1 MGPREDE
8 RSRHRVRHGAGGA
21 AVEGGAS
28 VVAAR
33 ALTRRSSKTARDPL
47 VAYHELLEDP
57 GIAEASAAML
67 AEGQRERRL
76 VFGDRPLC
84 VSLRP
89 NLISEWQ
96 YAEVNA
102 AAEAIYAALLRLER
116 ALLTDDELRRQLD
129 LDPRE
134 EELALADPGFRAAS
148 PSSRLDGFIGEDGVI
163 RFVEYNA
170 ESPAGMAYNDELS
183 QVFASLPV
191 MKRFQEKFRCAVVQ
205 TRGRQLSA
213 MLRAHRARSEQSPAI
228 AIVDWRGLPTLTEF
242 EMFQRFFESR
252 SIPTVICAPE
262 DLTYSRGALRANGR
276 LVNVVYRRVLTSEL
290 LAKGDISRALVRA
303 YLEGAV
309 TVVNS
314 FRAKLLHK
322 KMSLALLSDDR
333 YAALYTALQRAA
345 IAKHIPWTRKIREG
359 HTTYE
364 GKVVDLGD
372 FVIAHR
378 DRLVLKPNDEYGG
391 KRVVLGWTID
401 QHEWEQAFLTALESS
416 YVVQE
421 RVPVPRYP
429 FPVVL
434 GRMHFLD
441 LSIDHDPY
449 LFWGRVSGTLAR
461 VSSSALLNVTAGAG
475 SVVPTYVIAGG
486 QRGARQRSAA
496 RNGA

>member
-1 MGPREDE
+1 
-8 RSRHRVRHGAGGA
+8 
-21 AVEGGAS
+21 

-33 ALTRRSSKTARDPL
+33 ALARRRTSAGRDPV

-57 GIAEASAAML
+57 NLADASTAML
-67 AEGQRERRL
+67 AEGQRKRRL

-89 NLISEWQ
+89 NLISDWQ
-96 YAEVNA
+96 SASVT
-102 AAEAIYAALLRLER
+102 EASRTIYAALGRLER
-116 ALLTDDELRRQLD
+116 ALLADEDLRRQLD
-129 LDPRE
+129 LDPQE
-134 EELALADPGFRAAS
+134 EALALRDPGFRAAS
-148 PSSRLDGFIGEDGVI
+148 PSARLDGFVGEDGVI

-170 ESPAGMAYNDELS
+170 ESPAGMAYNDELA

-191 MKRFQEKFRCAVVQ
+191 MKKFREKFSCSVVP
-205 TRGRQLSA
+205 TRGRQLTA
-213 MLRAHRARSEQSPAI
+213 MLRAHRSRSDRSPAI

-242 EMFQRFFESR
+242 EMFQRYFESR
-252 SIPTVICAPE
+252 GVPTVICAPE
-262 DLTYSRGALRANGR
+262 DLTYSRGTLRAQGR
-276 LVNVVYRRVLTSEL
+276 AINLVYRRVLTSEL
-290 LAKGDISRALVRA
+290 LAKDDVARPLVRA

-333 YAALYTALQRAA
+333 YAGLYTQSQRAA

-359 HTTYE
+359 HTTYG

-372 FVIAHR
+372 FVVAHR

-391 KRVVLGWTID
+391 KGVVLGWTID
-401 QHEWEQAFLTALESS
+401 QHEWEQSFLAALASS

-421 RVPVPRYP
+421 RVEVPRYP

-441 LSIDHDPY
+441 LSIDHNPY
-449 LFWGRVSGTLAR
+449 LFWGGVSGCLAR

-486 QRGARQRSAA
+486 PIGAPERTAA
-496 RNGA
+496 RSDA

>member
-1 MGPREDE
+1 
-8 RSRHRVRHGAGGA
+8 
-21 AVEGGAS
+21 VEGGAS

-33 ALTRRSSKTARDPL
+33 ALARRRSVAARDPV

-57 GIAEASAAML
+57 ELAEASTAVL
-67 AEGQRERRL
+67 TEGQRKRRL

-89 NLISEWQ
+89 NLISDWQ
-96 YAEVNA
+96 YAAVN
-102 AAEAIYAALLRLER
+102 EASQTIYAALGRLER
-116 ALLTDDELRRQLD
+116 ALLDDEDLRRELD
-129 LDPRE
+129 LDPQE
-134 EELALADPGFRAAS
+134 EALALRDPGFRAAS
-148 PSSRLDGFIGEDGVI
+148 PSARLDGFIGEDGVI

-170 ESPAGMAYNDELS
+170 ESPAGMAYNDELA

-191 MKRFQEKFRCAVVQ
+191 MKRFREKFRCSVIP
-205 TRGRQLSA
+205 TRGRQLNA
-213 MLRAHRARSEQSPAI
+213 MLRAHRSRSERSAAI

-242 EMFQRFFESR
+242 EMFQRYFESR
-252 SIPTVICAPE
+252 GVPTVICAPD
-262 DLTYSRGALRANGR
+262 DLTYSRGTLRARGKPIN
-276 LVNVVYRRVLTSEL
+276 LVYRRVLTSEL
-290 LAKGDISRALVRA
+290 LAKDDVSRPLVKA

-333 YAALYTALQRAA
+333 YGALYTPPQRAA

-359 HTTYE
+359 HTTYA

-378 DRLVLKPNDEYGG
+378 ERLVLKPNDEYGG
-391 KRVVLGWTID
+391 KGVVLGWTID
-401 QHEWEQAFLTALESS
+401 QHEWEQSFLAALASS

-421 RVPVPRYP
+421 RVDVPRYP

-434 GRMHFLD
+434 GQMHFLD
-441 LSIDHDPY
+441 LSIDHNPY
-449 LFWGRVSGTLAR
+449 LFWGGVSGCLAR

-486 QRGARQRSAA
+486 PIGARERSAA
-496 RNGA
+496 RSDA